1 MIKSGKWGI
10 AAFGGSTWSIERN
23 YIKEDGARSNA
34 SNWGQSLLQRT
45 PGGRSSHGWVTNNV
59 CEGVGITFSGSNGLV
74 AGSQVSRSG
83 SGSGIFVRGLPSTH
97 SPTIIGNV
105 CSGGSSGFDAAQG
118 DGDQ

>member
-1 MIKSGKWGI
+1 VIKSGKWGI

-59 CEGVGITFSGSNGLV
+59 CEGVGITFSGSDGLV
-74 AGSQVSRSG
+74 AGNQV
-83 SGSGIFVRGLPSTH
+83 GIWQRYLCTRFPQHALAHHNRQRL
-97 SPTIIGNV
+97 
-105 CSGGSSGFDAAQG
+105 
-118 DGDQ
+118 